1 MSHTAHVLRR
11 YLPILAFISVLT
23 MYIEMAVLPSIYRIE
38 NEFSVSASEVSWVLS
53 AETLGGLALAPVIGK
68 LADEYG
74 KKRVLMIVLVIYT
87 VSVLFTSISPNF
99 SALVAFRA
107 LQGIGL
113 GINPIAYTILR
124 ERLPREQL
132 PMAQG
137 IIASTFAIGGAVA
150 LPIGAFI
157 AQYYDWQT
165 VYWTALP
172 LLIAAI
178 LVAYR
183 VLPDS
188 RGNMSKEPIDLL
200 GLASLSLSFLIIG
213 LALTYAHQIGWTS
226 PLTLGGVVIGLIVF
240 GLFLSHSRRAP
251 NPIISIE
258 DFSNPNVAVPLL
270 ASFVSGFGLFL
281 LFQALV
287 YLFEL
292 PRPVGFGMDILSTG
306 ITLAPISIIM
316 LIVGPAFGALSG
328 RVGVK
333 PILVVAPLIAALGS
347 LILAVTSLDYS
358 LTVADV
364 MITLVVTLIGI
375 GGMMVTRITVL
386 MMSASER
393 RLATITGTNTTMRLM
408 GNTLGPVF
416 ASSILDTYKQGVLMG
431 MLGKLPILYMVPSRL
446 SFYYIFM
453 SSAVS
458 SILTALIALKVRETV
473 KGTGKVKVS
482 IPVQG

>member
-1 MSHTAHVLRR
+1 M
-11 YLPILAFISVLT
+11 
-23 MYIEMAVLPSIYRIE
+23 
-38 NEFSVSASEVSWVLS
+38 SWVLS

-74 KKRVLMIVLVIYT
+74 RKRILMIILVIYT

-99 SALVAFRA
+99 TVLIVFRA

-113 GINPIAYTILR
+113 AINPIAYTILR
-124 ERLPREQL
+124 ERLPKEQL

-137 IIASTFAIGGAVA
+137 VIASTFAIGGAVA

-172 LLIAAI
+172 LLIVATVA
-178 LVAYR
+178 AYR
-183 VLPDS
+183 LLPDS
-188 RGNMSKEPIDLL
+188 RGSVVKESIDLV
-200 GLASLSLSFLIIG
+200 GLIQLSLSFLIIG
-213 LALTYAHQIGWTS
+213 LALTYAHQVGWTS
-226 PLTLGGVVIGLIVF
+226 PITITGITIGLVIL
-240 GLFLSHSRRAP
+240 GAFLRHSRSVV

-306 ITLAPISIIM
+306 LTLAPISIIM
-316 LIVGPAFGALSG
+316 LIVGPAFGSLAG

-333 PILVVAPLIAALGS
+333 PILITAPLIAALGS
-347 LILAVTSLDYS
+347 LALAVMVLDYS
-358 LTVADV
+358 ITVTDV
-364 MITLVVTLIGI
+364 MLVLVITLIGI
-375 GGMMVTRITVL
+375 GGMMVSRITLL
-386 MMSASER
+386 MMSAPER

-416 ASSILDTYKQGVLMG
+416 ASSILDTYKQGVLVG
-431 MLGKLPILYMVPSRL
+431 MVSNLPILYMVPSRTA
-446 SFYYIFM
+446 FYYIFI
-453 SSAVS
+453 SSAVT
-458 SILTALIALKVRETV
+458 SIVTALMAVRIRETV
-473 KGTGKVKVS
+473 RGVAEARISTVLRV
-482 IPVQG
+482 

>member
-1 MSHTAHVLRR
+1 MNHTSHVLRR

-38 NEFSVSASEVSWVLS
+38 SEFSVSASEVSWVLS
-53 AETLGGLALAPVIGK
+53 AETLGGLTLAPVIGK

-74 KKRVLMIVLVIYT
+74 RKRVLMVILTIYT
-87 VSVLFTSISPNF
+87 VSVLLTSISPNF
-99 SALVAFRA
+99 SMLVAFRA

-113 GINPIAYTILR
+113 AINPIAYTILR
-124 ERLPREQL
+124 ERLPKEQL

-137 IIASTFAIGGAVA
+137 VIASTFAIGAAVA

-157 AQYYDWQT
+157 AQYYNWQT
-165 VYWTALP
+165 VYWSALP
-172 LLIAAI
+172 LLIAAT
-178 LVAYR
+178 LVAYK

-188 RGNMSKEPIDLL
+188 GSSARREPIDLM
-200 GLASLSLSFLIIG
+200 GLISLSLSFLIIG

-226 PLTLGGVVIGLIVF
+226 PITLGGVVVGLVIF
-240 GLFLSHSRRAP
+240 SLFLNHSKRVP
-251 NPIISIE
+251 NPIISLE
-258 DFSNPNVAVPLL
+258 DFSNPNVAVPLI

-316 LIVGPAFGALSG
+316 LIIGPAFGALSN

-333 PILVVAPLIAALGS
+333 PILIIAPLIAALGS
-347 LILAVTSLDYS
+347 LLLAVMSLDYS

-364 MITLVVTLIGI
+364 MIILVITLIGI
-375 GGMMVTRITVL
+375 GGMMVTRITIL

-416 ASSILDTYKQGVLMG
+416 ASSILDTYKQGVLLG
-431 MLGKLPILYMVPSRL
+431 MLGNLPILYMVPSRL
-446 SFYYIFM
+446 SFYYIFI

-458 SILTALIALKVRETV
+458 SIITALIALRVRETV
-473 KGTGKVKVS
+473 KGVGKVKIS
-482 IPVQG
+482 TLVQG

>member
-1 MSHTAHVLRR
+1 M
-11 YLPILAFISVLT
+11 
-23 MYIEMAVLPSIYRIE
+23 
-38 NEFSVSASEVSWVLS
+38 
-53 AETLGGLALAPVIGK
+53 
-68 LADEYG
+68 
-74 KKRVLMIVLVIYT
+74 
-87 VSVLFTSISPNF
+87 
-99 SALVAFRA
+99 
-107 LQGIGL
+107 
-113 GINPIAYTILR
+113 
-124 ERLPREQL
+124 
-132 PMAQG
+132 
-137 IIASTFAIGGAVA
+137 
-150 LPIGAFI
+150 
-157 AQYYDWQT
+157 
-165 VYWTALP
+165 
-172 LLIAAI
+172 
-178 LVAYR
+178 
-183 VLPDS
+183 
-188 RGNMSKEPIDLL
+188 
-200 GLASLSLSFLIIG
+200 
-213 LALTYAHQIGWTS
+213 
-226 PLTLGGVVIGLIVF
+226 VIGLIVF
-240 GLFLSHSRRAP
+240 GLFLSHSRRMP

-347 LILAVTSLDYS
+347 LILAVASLDYS

-458 SILTALIALKVRETV
+458 SILTALIALKVRETM
-473 KGTGKVKVS
+473 KGAGKVKVG